1 VTAGNG
7 SENVKRPIY
16 RLPLSEAQFVMRR
29 DIDAV
34 RLAQVG
40 LLGVVVAAT
49 AYLAVLAVNPAI
61 RHFAPDGLRWFGR
74 PGSGP
79 TIAVVVLGILVL
91 CVLAYRSKAA
101 GSVSLTIVL
110 ALTVMN
116 CVLGMA
122 SYWNCHD
129 ATHPMFITPL
139 MWTAQ
144 LVKGGVSEL
153 QMADGVECPAP
164 IPVALD
170 VARMSAVGVI
180 FLGVASVAVALFR
193 AQLDRV
199 RARTA
204 RTVTAVVGVDADSRS
219 MVTAV
224 AQTLEP
230 RSQLVV
236 VADNIDQ
243 PVVADCRADG
253 ARLLAAALDTAE
265 SLAAVPLWHK
275 LDRLY
280 LLHADP
286 STNLARLQTID
297 QARAARGAGRRLPLI
312 VRIDDP
318 WYAAAWRAQQSGG
331 SDSRWAADA
340 VGKYEVT
347 ARRLLDEI
355 TDHGGIN
362 RILVCGTSPLT
373 LALCAD
379 LEQRRREHEFCDQA
393 DHGFPT
399 ITVVADSADEY
410 AIDHRHRQHRLGLRS
425 GGDYVD
431 AVSEAPSMPV
441 LTRLITAAHD
451 AGCAVI
457 FVDADPMFGAA
468 VDPTI
473 ATRLAMR
480 FPAVPIFAWS
490 AKAAGAGGERPG
502 IDALRTYRLTMD
514 MPAGH
519 AHDAWERAAMVIHE
533 RYRRSVGGTSPARRP
548 WAELDEFYRGSNR
561 RQVRNAL
568 WLVEQIGGHTW
579 NSLDGGEPEAP
590 LPPRSDP
597 LDQLQDMGFDRAAAL
612 AMARAEH
619 EDWCRYYRKAGWSWG
634 EVRDDERKTHPNLT
648 EWRTIEDDPELLC
661 SSLTSLAATLSQL
674 RELGY
679 RSVPMW
685 RRYRRVGVVSAEQ
698 RSQPW
703 TWTSDSGHEMRAAAG
718 DWLVADD
725 GGRSWS
731 VRDDIFRATYEH
743 VDDGHWRRTGL
754 VTARPARDGEVVD
767 TLEGAAGAGPGGW
780 IVRGDTGEQWPVSAE
795 EFRRR
800 YEGPVND

>member
-1 VTAGNG
+1 
-7 SENVKRPIY
+7 
-16 RLPLSEAQFVMRR
+16 MRR
-29 DIDAV
+29 HIDAL
-34 RLAQVG
+34 RLAQGV

-49 AYLAVLAVNPAI
+49 AYLAVLALNPAI
-61 RHFAPDGLRWFGR
+61 RESAPDGLRWFGR

-79 TIAVVVLGILVL
+79 TIAVVALGIVAL
-91 CVLAYRSKAA
+91 CVIAYRANSA

-116 CVLGMA
+116 SALGMA

-129 ATHPMFITPL
+129 AAHPMFITPL

-144 LVKGGVSEL
+144 LVKGGVSDL
-153 QMADGVECPAP
+153 KLTSGATCPAP

-170 VARMSAVGVI
+170 LARMGALGVI

-193 AQLDRV
+193 AQVDRV

-204 RTVTAVVGVDADSRS
+204 RTVTAIVGVDGDSRS
-219 MVTAV
+219 MVAAV
-224 AQTLEP
+224 VHTLEP

-253 ARLLAAALDTAE
+253 ARLIAAALDTPEA
-265 SLAAVPLWHK
+265 LAALPLWHK

-286 STNLARLQTID
+286 STNLARLQSIGE
-297 QARAARGAGRRLPLI
+297 ARAARGVDHRLPLI

-318 WYAAAWRAQQSGG
+318 WYAVAWRAQQSGG

-355 TDHGGIN
+355 TERGGVN
-362 RILVCGTSPLT
+362 RIFVCGTSPLT

-379 LEQRRREHEFCDQA
+379 LEQRRREHQFCERA
-393 DHGFPT
+393 DHEFPT
-399 ITVVADSADEY
+399 ITVVADSAEEY
-410 AIDHRHRQHRLGLRS
+410 ANDHRHRQQRLGLRS
-425 GGDYVD
+425 GGDFVD
-431 AVSEAPSMPV
+431 AVGEAPSIPV
-441 LTRLITAAHD
+441 LTRLITDAHD
-451 AGCAVI
+451 AGCSVI

-468 VDPTI
+468 IDPTI
-473 ATRLAMR
+473 ATRLALR
-480 FPAVPIFAWS
+480 FPDVPIFAWN
-490 AKAAGAGGERPG
+490 AKAAEAGGERPG

-514 MPAGH
+514 LPAGH
-519 AHDAWERAAMVIHE
+519 AHDAWERAAMLIHE
-533 RYRRSVGGTSPARRP
+533 RYRRSAGGTSPARRP

-568 WLVEQIGGHTW
+568 RLVEQIGGHTW
-579 NSLDGGEPEAP
+579 NSLDSGAPDAPSAPASEPLE
-590 LPPRSDP
+590 
-597 LDQLQDMGFDRAAAL
+597 QLAAMGFDRAAAL

-634 EVRDDERKTHPNLT
+634 EARDDERKTHPNLT
-648 EWRTIEDDPELLC
+648 EWRTIEADPELLRA
-661 SSLTSLAATLSQL
+661 SLTSLATTLSQL

-679 RSVPMW
+679 RSVPRW
-685 RRYRRVGVVSAEQ
+685 RRYRRVGVVTAERQ
-698 RSQPW
+698 SQPW
-703 TWTSDSGHEMRAAAG
+703 TWTSGSRHEMRAGAG
-718 DWLVADD
+718 DWLVRDD
-725 GGRSWS
+725 GGQSWS
-731 VRDDIFRATYEH
+731 VRDDIFRATYQQ
-743 VDDGHWRRTGL
+743 VDDEHWRRTGF
-754 VTARPARDGEVVD
+754 VTARQARDGEVVD
-767 TLEGAAGAGPGGW
+767 TLEGAAAAGPGGW
-780 IVRGDTGEQWPVSAE
+780 IVRGDGGEQWPVPAD

-800 YEGPVND
+800 YEGPVD